1 MDFNY
6 YNYETPYYDTPN
18 DDKYINI
25 TNVSQVRNY
34 YIKQPSSNEFIFKCN
49 KVIWGV
55 LAFFLLSSGF
65 LSLLI
70 CIAIFDFG
78 GESNPVGLIFG
89 IAFTGFLTVFS
100 IFSLFFVII
109 RQKVILTEYNIQIK
123 TYYLFFC
130 FNSNKIYEYINIK
143 GFQVDTIET
152 NGEKRT
158 VKKDYKIIC
167 IDNSNEKMLFFE
179 HNFELEEAEYFVYVV
194 NDFINKKKNLPTLS

>member
-78 GESNPVGLIFG
+78 GESNPVGLIIG

-152 NGEKRT
+152 NGEKGT